1 MDIAR
6 RYRIAVC
13 LKISEYLQAKKKPAM
28 RAFLMLS

>member
-13 LKISEYLQAKKKPAM
+13 LKISEYLQAKKKA
-28 RAFLMLS
+28 RNAGLFQS